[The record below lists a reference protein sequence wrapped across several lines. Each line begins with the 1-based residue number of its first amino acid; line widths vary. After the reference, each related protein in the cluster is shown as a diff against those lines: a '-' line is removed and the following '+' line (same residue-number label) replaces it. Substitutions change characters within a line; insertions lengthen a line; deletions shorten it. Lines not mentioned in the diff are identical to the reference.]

1 MQQAVTSL
9 TLIVAASVGRLVDTV
24 TALLFV
30 SGQHHYIN
38 LQAAFLLMVDDAGIS
53 PVVVPGGL
61 LVLWQEL
68 PRVDPVL
75 CLLVA
80 SFVIFISWDL
90 LKNSLDYALDAAPCD
105 VDVQNIRQYL
115 ADLDQVERLYDF
127 HVWQL
132 NTIEVALTVYL
143 VVYQQPPDNTL
154 LHQIQQHLHDHFE
167 IEHATIQLETS
178 PEESNCL
185 LAPTTFH
192 WSKNLF
198 ITTTNSWRIT

>member
-53 PVVVPGGL
+53 PAVVPGGL

-105 VDVQNIRQYL
+105 VDVQSIRQYL
-115 ADLDQVERLYDF
+115 ADLDQVERLYDL

-132 NTIEVALTVYL
+132 NNIEVALTVYL
-143 VVYQQPPDNTL
+143 VVYQQSPDNTL
-154 LHQIQQHLHDHFE
+154 LHQIQQHLHDHLE

-192 WSKNLF
+192 
-198 ITTTNSWRIT
+198 